1 MAPRTH
7 AIWKRVMTVLRRSP
21 GFNGIGHGDNHRRLR
36 GVCATNVS
44 ATNGGPPH
52 RRTAAN
58 QRNSG
63 ALSGV
68 GRGTD
73 GYDASSQR
81 VSAARSLRIRCRRP
95 RRGGQCD
102 SRPSAIKSRDGGGN
116 SPVGEAG
123 CQRPPHTC
131 AALGI
136 PVSDHADQR
145 DPCLTRRDAR
155 GPNERTRC
163 VAGAPAHETCA
174 VAWRARRRPSGR
186 RGSPRGDEGGAGPVR
201 SPSRARLD
209 NSPSIRTH

>member
-7 AIWKRVMTVLRRSP
+7 AIWKRVMTVLRRPP
-21 GFNGIGHGDNHRRLR
+21 GVNGIGHGDNHRRLR

-58 QRNSG
+58 QRN
-63 ALSGV
+63 
-68 GRGTD
+68 R
-73 GYDASSQR
+73 
-81 VSAARSLRIRCRRP
+81 RRP
-95 RRGGQCD
+95 EWCRAGDRRLRRFFAEGLSSSLTTDMMSSTPPWWPVD

-136 PVSDHADQR
+136 PVSDPVRTATRVSEARSWTLGGKQIRAIRLRNRCDLPRHDGDQQ
-145 DPCLTRRDAR
+145 
-155 GPNERTRC
+155 
-163 VAGAPAHETCA
+163 VALK
-174 VAWRARRRPSGR
+174 
-186 RGSPRGDEGGAGPVR
+186 RGST
-201 SPSRARLD
+201 
-209 NSPSIRTH
+209 THH